1 MQVFIF
7 LRPTRC
13 FRLGR
18 NMRVLWFKRDLR
30 VEDHLP
36 LFRCARRG
44 PVLPI
49 YIYEPR
55 IIHSPEYGANQHAFI
70 EDSLEE
76 LDASLRR
83 LGGRLIRL
91 RGHARDVLEAIH
103 AMRPITELHS
113 HMETGTGLT
122 YRRDKAVAAWCRA
135 HDVTWSESPTSDVQ
149 RPHRERDGW
158 SRRWYQATRS
168 PIVPTP
174 DRIEVPRMGVP
185 QSVGPCGSEMLG
197 IGLSAPL
204 VQKGG
209 RSRGLALLKRFLR
222 EDPAAYPSK
231 MSSPNTAD
239 TACSRLSPHLAL
251 GTLSTREVIHRLDGA
266 KRLVTQPSMRKGYD
280 AFESRLAWRGHF
292 MQRLEDEM
300 RIETLCLDPSTE
312 HIRKAGARWMA
323 TRLTETEIQRRL
335 QAWKD
340 GCTGYPMVDACMRSL
355 RKTGWLSFRMRAMV
369 VSVACYTLWL
379 DWRVVNS
386 WLARQFTDYEPG
398 IHLNQ
403 LQMQSG
409 STGMNE
415 LRIYNPVRQAEVHD
429 PEGAFIRTWVPELAD
444 VPTQVIH
451 ALGNARSTEII
462 EHWTL
467 SYPAPIVAHGLSA
480 RFARVTL
487 LRCRKTPESRQAA
500 QQSNQRL
507 GSRKPRPPRSR
518 G

>member
-1 MQVFIF
+1 MQALIF
-7 LRPTRC
+7 LHPLLC
-13 FRLGR
+13 FRLRR

-44 PVLPI
+44 AVLPI

-55 IIHSPEYGANQHAFI
+55 VIHSPEYGANQHAFI
-70 EDSLEE
+70 EDSLGE
-76 LDASLRR
+76 LDASLRQ

-91 RGHARDVLEAIH
+91 RGHARDVLDELH
-103 AMRPITELHS
+103 AMQPITELHS
-113 HMETGTGLT
+113 HMESGNALT
-122 YRRDKAVAAWCRA
+122 YRRDKVVAAWCR
-135 HDVTWSESPTSDVQ
+135 HHGVTWSESPTADVQ
-149 RPHRERDGW
+149 RPHAQRDGW
-158 SRRWYQATRS
+158 SRRWYKMVRS

-174 DRIEVPRMGVP
+174 ERIEVPRMGVP
-185 QSVGPCGSEMLG
+185 QSVGPCSAEDLG

-204 VQKGG
+204 IQRGG
-209 RSRGLALLKRFLR
+209 RSRGVALLKQFLR
-222 EDPAAYPSK
+222 EDPAGYPSN
-231 MSSPNTAD
+231 MSSPNTAA
-239 TACSRLSPHLAL
+239 TACSRLSAHLAL
-251 GTLSTREVIHRLDGA
+251 GTLSTREVIRRLDGA
-266 KRLVTQPSMRKGYD
+266 KRLVTQPSVRRGYD

-292 MQRLEDEM
+292 MQRFEDEM
-300 RIETLCLDPSTE
+300 RIETECLDPSTE
-312 HIRKAGARWMA
+312 EIRRAGARWMA
-323 TRLTETEIQRRL
+323 TRLTETEIQRRF

-340 GCTGYPMVDACMRSL
+340 GRTGFPMVDACMRSL

-379 DWRVVNS
+379 DWRLVNP

-429 PEGAFIRTWVPELAD
+429 SEGTFVRTWVPELAEL
-444 VPTQVIH
+444 PTSVIH
-451 ALGNARSTEII
+451 ALGNPRSDQII
-462 EHWTL
+462 KHWAL
-467 SYPAPIVAHGLSA
+467 SYPSPIVAHGVAA
-480 RFARVTL
+480 RFARSTI
-487 LRCRKTPESRQAA
+487 LRCRQTPESRRAA
-500 QQSNQRL
+500 RHSNERL